1 MTTNT
6 NYTSSDLVFRLVD
19 GAQPGTLFPISTQK
33 CLLGQSYDESGE
45 ENGHCAILR
54 GPNGASIKSF
64 GTEVVVNGQPIE
76 SQWLS
81 EGDQIEIGAA
91 KLEVVQLG
99 NYVVP
104 EREKVVEAQPQPET
118 APEVTVPQQH
128 SCELTRDVTQ
138 AAETSAAASCQ
149 LQPTAQPACDQ
160 LDELNETMDQISADV
175 SSWSASENS
184 EPDELHQTAAL
195 TDPAPLARELDL
207 GRSEPKDSAA
217 TTESIFSPLNPPQLL
232 DQSESIGHA
241 SAPQKSFQSAEK
253 FAEPEG
259 FAEDLRLERA
269 FASFHQPTT
278 KAEQNVIEE
287 CSDCPDEGASH
298 CESPVAVAEPE
309 SASDEQA
316 RRSVQNQ
323 KRVDA
328 ELAAEARLREVFSK
342 HLHDHADEIVY
353 NPEEDKTLE
362 SEPVENETVSQLLA
376 RMQEQGQLHGY
387 RAEDDNNE
395 VQNRASAELIADA
408 QPNDSLQQ
416 SGGQAAKMHEDDAD
430 ASVQDYMNRL
440 LGRMGPQVAPAAKS
454 AAPKVIADEPQNSA
468 RSDTAESVDLL
479 TPSEYKPSKRPPEA
493 NKNLDAMRELA
504 NQSNRVAIEKSQ
516 SRQAKAYALT
526 NFGLMALGLALGSYL
541 VYNATGTTD
550 SMMWTG
556 GVVLGISLF
565 LGGAGVRAL
574 VSKKVS
580 TAS

>member
-1 MTTNT
+1 
-6 NYTSSDLVFRLVD
+6 
-19 GAQPGTLFPISTQK
+19 
-33 CLLGQSYDESGE
+33 
-45 ENGHCAILR
+45 
-54 GPNGASIKSF
+54 
-64 GTEVVVNGQPIE
+64 
-76 SQWLS
+76 
-81 EGDQIEIGAA
+81 
-91 KLEVVQLG
+91 
-99 NYVVP
+99 
-104 EREKVVEAQPQPET
+104 
-118 APEVTVPQQH
+118 
-128 SCELTRDVTQ
+128 
-138 AAETSAAASCQ
+138 
-149 LQPTAQPACDQ
+149 
-160 LDELNETMDQISADV
+160 MDQISADV

-184 EPDELHQTAAL
+184 EPGEFHQAAAFTAS
-195 TDPAPLARELDL
+195 APQAGEFDY

-217 TTESIFSPLNPPQLL
+217 TTESIFSPLDPPQLL
-232 DQSESIGHA
+232 DQPEPVGQTIPSRESFE
-241 SAPQKSFQSAEK
+241 PAEN

-287 CSDCPDEGASH
+287 CSNRVDESASR
-298 CESPVAVAEPE
+298 CEPPIAVAESEP
-309 SASDEQA
+309 ASDKQA
-316 RRSVQNQ
+316 GSSGQNQ
-323 KRVDA
+323 KRGDA

-362 SEPVENETVSQLLA
+362 TEPVENETVSQLLA

-395 VQNRASAELIADA
+395 LQNRASAELIADG
-408 QPNDSLQQ
+408 QPNQQ
-416 SGGQAAKMHEDDAD
+416 SGGQAATMQEDDAD

-440 LGRMGPQVAPAAKS
+440 LGRMGPQVAPATKPT
-454 AAPKVIADEPQNSA
+454 APKVIADELQNSTKSA
-468 RSDTAESVDLL
+468 TIESVDLL

-526 NFGLMALGLALGSYL
+526 NFGLMAPGLALGSYL
-541 VYNATGTTD
+541 VYNATGTSD

-565 LGGAGVRAL
+565 LGGAGFRAL